1 LKAVGD
7 ALVIKIGRT
16 KNDQEGKM
24 AWPRHVYANPFE
36 PTICPILSLGLLVFT
51 LGARREGMS
60 ALVFDVNVKESFAS
74 WLHRICVDEDE
85 RMTEI
90 GVSVK
95 DIGTHS
101 LRKGVSTA
109 LSNSPAVSVQIY
121 ICWGWRRPASWKSC
135 CRAGHEW
142 NRVRA
147 LPPHFTRQALTIAE
161 WEAVLPGYRTF
172 YPRGFCSVLP
182 FLLASIVYHAEFLK
196 ISLHPSHPFFL
207 SLLWSSGHLAKL
219 KSQVMTGYM
228 RNATS
233 CMIASGIPPHV
244 ALSERFCTV
253 ENTLRNLADTLTTTT
268 QSLPD
273 AVCSRVVASIS
284 AVGSLNE
291 EFKQLCD
298 KLTDLLDRPHAG
310 VPSFSQS
317 ISSLP
322 APSLTAITDNTP
334 RHGFPTHTW
343 RGRLHIVP
351 QGFRFPTCKVQDLWN
366 LWWNGVSLDGIGPLR
381 LVTGCSIQKC
391 DATNFSKAKQVMK
404 KLLTFTEINEKSIAQ
419 MTVSLRSELFFKV
432 FDKTCK
438 HAYGDMSNDE

>member
-1 LKAVGD
+1 MNVHLKKWLQSSVPGAVVGDVIQLPLKTSTCKSFLASVTVKRKRGDASGKTNIPNSYSTVNGYINAIKFLHKEGKVEIPKDLDDMLKAFANGYKRQVAKFKENGTMSMQEGKIPLTTEAYRFLAEKALSSSKYGAPVHCFLVLSWNLMTRAESTASIRFDHISWQGD

-90 GVSVK
+90 GVSAK

-109 LSNSPAVSVQIY
+109 LSNSPAGPQAVSV
-121 ICWGWRRPASWKSC
+121 WL
-135 CRAGHEW
+135 RAGWSLGSVQGRYIFAGAGGDQQVGRAAAGLDMNGIEFA
-142 NRVRA
+142 A

-161 WEAVLPGYRTF
+161 WEAILPGYRTF

-219 KSQVMTGYM
+219 KSQVVTGSM

-244 ALSERFCTV
+244 ALSER
-253 ENTLRNLADTLTTTT
+253 
-268 QSLPD
+268 
-273 AVCSRVVASIS
+273 I
-284 AVGSLNE
+284 
-291 EFKQLCD
+291 
-298 KLTDLLDRPHAG
+298 
-310 VPSFSQS
+310 
-317 ISSLP
+317 
-322 APSLTAITDNTP
+322 
-334 RHGFPTHTW
+334 
-343 RGRLHIVP
+343 
-351 QGFRFPTCKVQDLWN
+351 
-366 LWWNGVSLDGIGPLR
+366 
-381 LVTGCSIQKC
+381 
-391 DATNFSKAKQVMK
+391 
-404 KLLTFTEINEKSIAQ
+404 
-419 MTVSLRSELFFKV
+419 
-432 FDKTCK
+432 
-438 HAYGDMSNDE
+438 